1 MNAYELLTQS
11 NTFAVLGMNNDPEK
25 YAYKIFYKLKEKNKQ
40 VFGVNPKYDVINDDP
55 IYPSID
61 AIEEDVE
68 VAVFVVNPKIGIH
81 YLDDLKKRGIKH
93 VWLQPGTVDDALL
106 KRAEEL
112 NLQTTEA
119 CVLALYSIYDK

>member
-11 NTFAVLGMNNDPEK
+11 NKFAVLGMNNDPDK